1 VVILA
6 AVAAAA
12 TLFAADVHGE
22 VVSVDRAHRLV
33 MVHHHAHEGM
43 RMEMTM
49 AVKLRD
55 DRQFA
60 TLHKGQ
66 FVRLRCDPN
75 SNPYVC
81 VIR

>member
-6 AVAAAA
+6 AAAAA
-12 TLFAADVHGE
+12 TLFTADVHGE

-55 DRQFA
+55 DRQLT

-66 FVRLRCDPN
+66 FVRLRCDPR